1 MTDVSL
7 ARALRGLILF
17 ACFPA
22 LVYCNAG
29 CTNAIDN
36 GRHTLAAVAVA
47 TNVADLANAA
57 RIRAVCGGRPAIDMT
72 DAAAVATRAGEIAE
86 CVEARGFVDV
96 IAAIDAVDEAMLHA
110 QERLDRLEARGIDK
124 DEAKRRVREVL
135 ACVRTEADAL
145 LVILRD
151 AGVPIPDEVRLAVSA
166 LALVTGTCS
175 LDEVTP

>member
-1 MTDVSL
+1 MTDVSFM
-7 ARALRGLILF
+7 RAMRGLIL
-17 ACFPA
+17 AA
-22 LVYCNAG
+22 LLPVVVWSQG
-29 CTNAIDN
+29 CANAIDN

-47 TNVADLANAA
+47 TNVADLANAS

-72 DAAAVATRAGEIAE
+72 DAVAVATRAGEIAE

-175 LDEVTP
+175 LDEVSP